1 MTNDLVW
8 LKQVEQYLLGN
19 GGGDLYCLLE
29 IMYIEKKLNFRQF
42 IFDASRGFGCV
53 VSEGLEYVLDNDI
66 DDPNEFDSVTF
77 IIGDHES
84 STLHPQKFVELM
96 QVVSDSYIREYPRD
110 KEFINQ
116 SMNMLKKRY
125 QHFYCGE

>member
-1 MTNDLVW
+1 
-8 LKQVEQYLLGN
+8 
-19 GGGDLYCLLE
+19 
-29 IMYIEKKLNFRQF
+29 MYIEKKLNFRQF
-42 IFDASRGFGCV
+42 IFDASRGLGCV

-66 DDPNEFDSVTF
+66 DDPNEFDNVTF
-77 IIGDHES
+77 IIGGHES
-84 STLHPQKFVELM
+84 STLRPQKFVELM

-125 QHFYCGE
+125 QHFNCGE